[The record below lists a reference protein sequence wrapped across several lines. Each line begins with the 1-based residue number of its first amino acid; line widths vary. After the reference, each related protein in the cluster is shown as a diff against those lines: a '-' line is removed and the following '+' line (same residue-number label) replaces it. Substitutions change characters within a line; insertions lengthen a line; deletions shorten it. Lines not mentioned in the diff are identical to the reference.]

1 MDDRELSSSV
11 NDENIASE
19 VSNKK
24 EKETVIEVSEM
35 DTKAIKEKLHVE
47 EDVFQEKKNSSLASL
62 CVGIILTVL
71 GTIFFFLSFKK
82 GVTGARAF
90 RPTSFEFII
99 SIPVL
104 IAGISFIVFGIVLFV
119 KNRARKR
126 RITELS
132 TELKKR

>member
-11 NDENIASE
+11 NDENIDSE
-19 VSNKK
+19 VSNEK
-24 EKETVIEVSEM
+24 EIETVIEVSEM

-71 GTIFFFLSFKK
+71 GVIFFFLSFKK